1 MNDATTYTHQLENI
15 VQQSYDALEICALF
29 EDKQSVFDDI
39 QSVQEL
45 FSQTVDI
52 LRKRIP
58 IQTHAYFVVD
68 DDTKDMRLEYCQEAG
83 EGNYV
88 QEVFEHLVD
97 NGYVAW
103 ALREK
108 RLVSSLSKDG
118 RYQVLL
124 HSLTTRQNIHGLF
137 LAFVSPNTFVINN
150 INSLL
155 FSVLLRSTAFAYE
168 NFLLYSRVEKQ
179 KKELSQTVD
188 SLHVEMREKEEVE
201 KNLRQ
206 SEVVYR
212 NVFENT
218 GNPTIIVNQEGK
230 ITLANS
236 QFAAFSNYSQK
247 ELVDSKNIFD
257 FLSVECLG
265 FTFEALISCPSENRH
280 QEKQEVLFFD
290 RNRIKYHVLLYAYPL
305 GIDDALIISLSD
317 ISKIKTVEK
326 RLNFQAY
333 HDQLTHLPNRAFL
346 EERLEMAIRKAMISE
361 EYSYAVVF
369 IDIDRL
375 KTINDTMGHA
385 AGDQLIIAAGQKI
398 RHCIRDVDT
407 LARFGGDEFVLLLEG
422 IKERRDCELVM
433 QRLQAEFKKPV
444 LVGGKEIYVTFSSGI
459 FLASREYVESEEVI
473 RRADIAMYQVKKKG
487 RNKHEYYDQAHS
499 GQEMQNLYLEQDLLR
514 ALSNDEIYLQY
525 QPIVDLIS
533 NSLHSVE
540 ALARW
545 NHPELGDIPPNQ
557 FIPIAESTNLIH
569 PLGMKI
575 FSLAFASFVKWQR
588 AYPKMEQF
596 NLAINM
602 SVKQL
607 MHQTV
612 VEEIK
617 VCAQQ
622 CGFPL
627 ERLHVEITES
637 IFLDQSLENK
647 RTIEELNRLGVTI
660 TIDDFGTGY
669 SSLNYLNQFAI
680 DAVKIDK
687 SMIHQIVDNDNCQ
700 YIVES
705 MVSLAQKM
713 NLAIVAEGIEEREQL
728 YVLQGLKCQLGQGFF
743 FSRPISGELMS
754 SFLGIDGDPSLSL
767 LNSNI
772 EVQNSK
778 QSE

>member
-1 MNDATTYTHQLENI
+1 MNDTPTYTHQLENI

-39 QSVQEL
+39 QSVAEL

-58 IQTHAYFVVD
+58 IQTHAFFVVD
-68 DDTKDMRLEYCQEAG
+68 DATKDMRLEYCREG
-83 EGNYV
+83 EECEYV
-88 QEVFEHLVD
+88 NDIFEYLVD
-97 NGYVAW
+97 SGYVAW

-124 HSLTTRQNIHGLF
+124 HSLTTRQNIHGVF
-137 LAFVSPNTFVINN
+137 VAFVSPNTFIMNN

-168 NFLLYSRVEKQ
+168 NFLLYSRVENQ
-179 KKELSQTVD
+179 KKELSRTVD

-201 KNLRQ
+201 KNLRK

-230 ITLANS
+230 INLANS
-236 QFAAFSNYSQK
+236 QFAAFSDYSKQ
-247 ELVDSKNIFD
+247 ELIEAKNVFD
-257 FLSVECLG
+257 FLSAECLG
-265 FTFEALISCPSENRH
+265 FTFESLVSCPSENRH

-290 RNRIKYHVLLYAYPL
+290 RNRVKYHVLLYAYPL
-305 GIDDALIISLSD
+305 GIDDSLIISLSD
-317 ISKIKTVEK
+317 ISKIKTVEE

-333 HDQLTHLPNRAFL
+333 HDQMTHLPNRAFL

-361 EYSYAVVF
+361 EYNYAVVF

-385 AGDQLIIAAGQKI
+385 AGDQLIVSAGQKI
-398 RHCIRDVDT
+398 RQCIRDVDT

-433 QRLQAEFKKPV
+433 QRLQAEFKEPV

-459 FLASREYVESEEVI
+459 FLGSREYVESEEVI

-525 QPIVDLIS
+525 QPIVDLTT

-545 NHPELGDIPPNQ
+545 DHPELGNIPPNQ
-557 FIPIAESTNLIH
+557 FIPIAENTNLMH

-575 FSLAFASFVKWQR
+575 FSLAFASFVQWQR
-588 AYPKMEQF
+588 VYPEMEQL

-607 MHQTV
+607 THQTV
-612 VEEIK
+612 VQEIRA
-617 VCAQQ
+617 CADEY
-622 CGFPL
+622 GFPL

-637 IFLDQSLENK
+637 IFLDQSQENR

-687 SMIHQIVDNDNCQ
+687 SMIHQIVDNDKCQ

-713 NLAIVAEGIEEREQL
+713 NLSIVAEGIEDQEQL
-728 YVLQGLKCQLGQGFF
+728 CVLQGLKCQLGQGFF
-743 FSRPISGELMS
+743 FSRPMSGELMS
-754 SFLGIDGDPSLSL
+754 SFFGPDGDSF
-767 LNSNI
+767 
-772 EVQNSK
+772 
-778 QSE
+778 QSILHPNVEIRTNGNK

>member
-1 MNDATTYTHQLENI
+1 MNDTPTYTHQLENI

-39 QSVQEL
+39 QSVAEL
-45 FSQTVDI
+45 FTQTVEI
-52 LRKRIP
+52 LRKKIP
-58 IQTHAYFVVD
+58 IQTHAFFVVD
-68 DDTKDMRLEYCQEAG
+68 DDTKDMRLEYCQEG
-83 EGNYV
+83 EECDYV
-88 QEVFEHLVD
+88 VNIFEYLVD
-97 NGYVAW
+97 SGYVAW

-137 LAFVSPNTFVINN
+137 VAFVSPNTFIMNN

-168 NFLLYSRVEKQ
+168 NFLLYSRVENQ
-179 KKELSQTVD
+179 KKELSRTVD

-201 KNLRQ
+201 KNLRK

-230 ITLANS
+230 INLANS
-236 QFAAFSNYSQK
+236 QFAAFSDYSKQ
-247 ELVDSKNIFD
+247 ELMEAKNVFD
-257 FLSVECLG
+257 FLSSECLG
-265 FTFEALISCPSENRH
+265 FTFESLVSCPSENRH

-290 RNRIKYHVLLYAYPL
+290 RNRVKYHVLLYAYPL
-305 GIDDALIISLSD
+305 GIDDSLIISLSD
-317 ISKIKTVEK
+317 ISKIKTVEE

-333 HDQLTHLPNRAFL
+333 HDQMTHLPNRAFL

-361 EYSYAVVF
+361 EYNYAVVF

-385 AGDQLIIAAGQKI
+385 AGDQLIVSAGQKI

-433 QRLQAEFKKPV
+433 QRLQAEFKEPV
-444 LVGGKEIYVTFSSGI
+444 LVVGKEIYVTFSSGI
-459 FLASREYVESEEVI
+459 FLGSREYVESEEVI

-499 GQEMQNLYLEQDLLR
+499 GQEMKNLYLEQDLLR

-525 QPIVDLIS
+525 QPIVDLTT
-533 NSLHSVE
+533 NSLYSVE

-545 NHPELGDIPPNQ
+545 NHPELGNIPPNQ
-557 FIPIAESTNLIH
+557 FIPIAENTNLMH

-588 AYPKMEQF
+588 AYPEMEWLY
-596 NLAINM
+596 LAINM

-612 VEEIK
+612 VEEIRA
-617 VCAQQ
+617 CADEY
-622 CGFPL
+622 GFPL

-637 IFLDQSLENK
+637 IFLDQSQENK
-647 RTIEELNRLGVTI
+647 RIIEELNRLGVTI
-660 TIDDFGTGY
+660 TIDDFGSGY

-687 SMIHQIVDNDNCQ
+687 SMINQIVDNDKCQ

-713 NLAIVAEGIEEREQL
+713 NLAIVAEGIEDQEQL
-728 YVLQGLKCQLGQGFF
+728 SVLQGLKCQLGQGFF
-743 FSRPISGELMS
+743 FSRPMSGELMS
-754 SFLGIDGDPSLSL
+754 SFFGTDGDSF
-767 LNSNI
+767 LNL
-772 EVQNSK
+772 
-778 QSE
+778 